1 MNAGQIV
8 SRHVTASGTE
18 EAPSAALNAAL
29 LAWSDVSI
37 RPSVEN
43 GSGPKRNRTTQLDD
57 EQNGRF
63 VEQSITTAK
72 GLGVTFAAV
81 NA

>member
-57 EQNGRF
+57 D
-63 VEQSITTAK
+63 
-72 GLGVTFAAV
+72 
-81 NA
+81 